1 MYPSKITCGLISVS
15 STIDENADTVHLIEG
30 FVCLMKQSRIGEWE
44 ENNSLVNF
52 NWALIR

>member
-1 MYPSKITCGLISVS
+1 MYPSKITRGLISVS